1 LAIGLGG
8 LAAIG
13 AANATFRSTF
23 GDRAKY
29 LLVLDS
35 APKEVGVAAERLRK
49 RPGLVGARAQSG
61 VVFQD
66 PSQFVGSR

>member
-1 LAIGLGG
+1 LV
-8 LAAIG
+8 AIG

-35 APKEVGVAAERLRK
+35 APKEVDVAAERLRK
-49 RPGLVGARAQSG
+49 RPGSVGRGPKAA
-61 VVFQD
+61 
-66 PSQFVGSR
+66 